1 MKMVKAVVGVR
12 AARGRGHTL
21 SCGTVAFPF
30 GRAYVAAVGHDLCW
44 VGFDGSPE
52 KIRSF
57 FPGAQ
62 IVRDDAAVRRAVKSG
77 RLALHGTAFQV
88 SVWKELLKIR
98 RGTTR
103 TYRDIATAIG
113 KPQALRAV
121 GSAVGANPLSV
132 LVPCH
137 RVINTSGAIDK
148 YAWGAA
154 VKRRLLTDEG
164 AL

>member
-1 MKMVKAVVGVR
+1 MKVVKTVVGAR
-12 AARGRGHTL
+12 AARGRGLTL
-21 SCGTVAFPF
+21 ACGTIDFPF
-30 GRAYVAAVGHDLCW
+30 GRAFVAVSGTDVCW
-44 VGFDGSPE
+44 VGFGGALD
-52 KIRSF
+52 KVRSF
-57 FPGAQ
+57 FPGAR

-137 RVINTSGAIDK
+137 RIINTSGAIDK